1 MIKRMDVND
10 FCKMLG
16 CKNKKHLLSKLRY
29 LKEVYD
35 FSWYF
40 NDDNGVEVILI
51 DYKNS
56 IYIVRSRL
64 GCYLKRE
71 YETACEY
78 FSKGLSFDLN
88 PKLEYVID
96 MVETY
101 GYALLNS
108 GQAQAALAFEGI
120 YDNFYHRFFF
130 YLT

>member
-1 MIKRMDVND
+1 MDVND

-29 LKEVYD
+29 LKEVYA

-71 YETACEY
+71 YDTVRICERKY
-78 FSKGLSFDLN
+78 RPVDNTPYDL
-88 PKLEYVID
+88 LENKRFYVKKDKIWR
-96 MVETY
+96 E
-101 GYALLNS
+101 LK
-108 GQAQAALAFEGI
+108 
-120 YDNFYHRFFF
+120 R
-130 YLT
+130 